1 MIPGRMN
8 LYQIKAFVFKHTEV
22 LVAGRDIGMYSV
34 ITNRI
39 KTEHLFKFRKR
50 TLRFSFAR
58 SEIACHI
65 Y

>member
-8 LYQIKAFVFKHTEV
+8 LYQIKAFVFKHAEV
-22 LVAGRDIGMYSV
+22 LGAGRDTGAYSG

-39 KTEHLFKFRKR
+39 TTEYLFKLGKR